1 VTDAVERI
9 TLAHAR
15 DQAIKY
21 NAVNLGEIPV
31 AYESITDK
39 WLTGVLCKIHP
50 DAHVTGHRLGDVDDG
65 QTNRRRIH
73 ITYNNAGNKANLPPS
88 VFCKAAHDLNT
99 RLINGIG
106 GLIQGEDAF
115 YNQYQQV
122 LGLEAPICF
131 LSAYD
136 PESFNSILV
145 LDDMVRHGTVFCE
158 HTTDITHTRA
168 ESQLTYLASLHGH
181 FHGSLEVE
189 RAALPTFED
198 VFANIDAW
206 LGWEKYCTA
215 GFMEAESVIPPAM
228 FKRQTEVWPATLKS
242 VAVHGRFPR
251 TFTHNDVHLKNW
263 YIAASGNLVLTDW
276 QCFGKGHWA
285 RDFAYTLTTSLTIE
299 RRRAWEKEL
308 LQFYLDK
315 LHASGGPKV
324 VFADAWRYYR
334 EHLLSTFSFWTSTL
348 GVANTHPKEETMV
361 FIERISAA
369 IDDLGALDS
378 FE

>member
-1 VTDAVERI
+1 MTFPMR
-9 TLAHAR
+9 
-15 DQAIKY
+15 AISALIAAA
-21 NAVNLGEIPV
+21 NSSGELPT
-31 AYESITDK
+31 ASTPM
-39 WLTGVLCKIHP
+39 LNNFSFSSVL
-50 DAHVTGHRLGDVDDG
+50 L
-65 QTNRRRIH
+65 TNREISWL
-73 ITYNNAGNKANLPPS
+73 K
-88 VFCKAAHDLNT
+88 

-115 YNQYQQV
+115 YNKYQPI

-131 LSAYD
+131 LSSYD
-136 PESFNSILV
+136 PDSFNSILV
-145 LDDMVRHGTVFCE
+145 LDDMVRHGTEFCE
-158 HTTDITHTRA
+158 HTTDITRTRA
-168 ESQLTYLASLHGH
+168 ESQLSYLARLHGR
-181 FHGSLEVE
+181 FHGSAEVE
-189 RAALPTFED
+189 RANLPTFEE

-215 GFMEAESVIPPAM
+215 GFMEAESVIPPAT
-228 FKRQTEVWPATLKS
+228 FKRQPEIWPATLKS

-263 YIAASGNLVLTDW
+263 YIAGAGNLVLTDW

-324 VFADAWRYYR
+324 AFADAWRYYR

-361 FIERISAA
+361 FIERISTA
-369 IDDLGALDS
+369 IDDLDAINCFS
-378 FE
+378 